1 MKLSSEQIA
10 QIKSWISKRGFTH
23 TDVQYEI
30 IDHVASAIEDKME
43 EKPKIS
49 LEGAFNEV
57 HRSFGVYGF
66 AEVEEAITS
75 RLNKELWRSYW
86 AAAKEILLSRK
97 ILIPILIGV
106 LVHLLSKQ
114 FPINFDGIILGG
126 ILGFCVFTLVY
137 AFREQRSKKYL
148 KSYLSF
154 RMSYGIIPIMASI
167 VFNFRY
173 LYLELVSPIW
183 TAILLGILSLAMW
196 AVFVGSKEMINK
208 TEKLHKLYE

>member
-1 MKLSSEQIA
+1 MKLSAEQIA

-30 IDHVASAIEDKME
+30 IDHVASAIEQKME
-43 EKPKIS
+43 EKPDFS
-49 LEGAFNEV
+49 LEKAFGEV

-86 AAAKEILLSRK
+86 AATKEILLSSR
-97 ILIPILIGV
+97 ILIPILISI
-106 LVHLLSKQ
+106 LVHLLSQQ
-114 FPINFDGIILGG
+114 FSIYFDEIILGG
-126 ILGFCVFTLVY
+126 IFGFCVFTLVY
-137 AFREQRSKKYL
+137 AFMEQRSKKYL

-167 VFNFRY
+167 IFNFRY

-183 TAILLGILSLAMW
+183 TALLLGVLSIAMW
-196 AVFVGSKEMINK
+196 AVFLGSKQMIAK
-208 TEKLHKLYE
+208 TEKLHKLYQ